1 MSQTL
6 FVIEH
11 ALSDLLET
19 RTELEEQVAFTDEQ
33 IAEKQAALDAVDK
46 AIVEYVTAEV
56 RKVDNIARLLIELKA
71 RREAI
76 LDEQERLGAIAARMI
91 RQEDRVKALVLQV
104 MQDCDVRKLEG
115 KIGTLRRVGNGG
127 VQPVE
132 VTQPELLPAD
142 VQRITVTLPLQ
153 AWRGILRGM
162 STGLL
167 IELEKVVKEGK
178 PEPDLTAIRQQL
190 ERGEGVPGAVLLPRG
205 EHLRVS

>member
-1 MSQTL
+1 VSQTL
-6 FVIEH
+6 FGIEH

-19 RTELEEQVAFTDEQ
+19 RTELEEQIAFTDEQ

-56 RKVDNIARLLIELKA
+56 RKVDNIARYLVELKA

-104 MQDCDVRKLEG
+104 MQDCDVKKLEG

-132 VTQPELLPAD
+132 VTSPNIIPKKFK
-142 VQRITVTLPLQ
+142 RITVTMNLE
-153 AWRGILRGM
+153 AWALARRTVLRAEE
-162 STGLL
+162 
-167 IELEKVVKEGK
+167 IKESLA
-178 PEPDLTAIRQQL
+178 EPDLTAIRQQL
-190 ERGEGVPGAVLLPRG
+190 ERGEGVPGAVLKERG